1 MISSE
6 PKITVGI
13 LEHRTEVHGVFN
25 GTFVAGGT
33 PVTGKFSARVESG
46 TIVLFKHVGRSG
58 ASPYNLEHKAIANA
72 KEIRCVHT
80 EGATFTLHDVT
91 IGISF
96 HWERKES
103 QTFQGN
109 LVLVLRDDL
118 PSPKQSSGF
127 AQAGGT
133 ITAINEISVEEYL
146 ASVISSEMSAEAPP
160 ELLKA
165 HAITSRSWLVAMLE
179 REKKAKNKPA
189 IPRHTIESATE
200 LIRWHDREDHDLFD
214 VCADDHCQRYQGITK
229 IISKSADDA
238 IEETRGKFILYADEI
253 CDARFYKSCG
263 GLSEE
268 FQNTW
273 EDVHVPY
280 LTCVADSSTHHQ
292 HIKTEQDAEQ
302 WILFSPD
309 AYCNTTDVHIL
320 RQILPSFDQETTDFF
335 RWKVEYTRGEL
346 SEIVLTKSGIDFGE
360 IKNLVPVQ
368 RGPSGRLIKL
378 RIEGSKKTLVIG
390 KELGIRRWLSK
401 SHLYSSAF
409 IVRKEADKFILIGA
423 GWGHGVG
430 LCQIGAAVMAAKGFK
445 AEEIVKHYFH
455 GVELKKLY

>member
-1 MISSE
+1 MITSE
-6 PKITVGI
+6 PKIKVGI
-13 LEHRTEVHGVFN
+13 FEHRAKVHGIFN
-25 GTFVAGGT
+25 GKFLVGGVSVAGE
-33 PVTGKFSARVESG
+33 FRARVESG
-46 TIVLFKHVGRSG
+46 MVILEQVVPPYGVENKTIAK
-58 ASPYNLEHKAIANA
+58 A
-72 KEIRCVHT
+72 KEIHCAHT
-80 EGATFTLHDVT
+80 EGTTFTLHEVT

-96 HWERKES
+96 HWERNES
-103 QTFQGN
+103 QTFQGD
-109 LVLVLRDDL
+109 LVLILRDD
-118 PSPKQSSGF
+118 
-127 AQAGGT
+127 GT

-146 ASVISSEMSAEAPP
+146 ASVISSEMSAEAPA

-179 REKKAKNKPA
+179 REKKKSGSR
-189 IPRHTIESATE
+189 IHPRDMVREIENHATVPGE
-200 LIRWHDREDHDLFD
+200 LIRWYDREDHDLFD

-229 IISKSADDA
+229 IISKSAGEA
-238 IEETRGKFILYADEI
+238 IDETCGMFIVYDNEI

-268 FQNTW
+268 FQNAW

-280 LTCVADSSTHHQ
+280 LTCVADLPAGRQGSPVRHP
-292 HIKTEQDAEQ
+292 HIRTESDAER
-302 WILFSPD
+302 WVLSSPD
-309 AYCNTTDVHIL
+309 AYCNTTDGNIL

-335 RWKVEYTRGEL
+335 RWKVEYTREEL

-378 RIEGSKKTLVIG
+378 KIEGTKKTLVVG
-390 KELGIRRWLSK
+390 KELEIRRWLSK

-409 IVRKEADKFILIGA
+409 IVRKESDKFILIGA

-430 LCQIGAAVMAAKGFK
+430 LCQIGAAVMAAKGFR